1 MKNSILLAATLILVG
16 STMPAAFA
24 EDASVEQKL
33 SETTARID
41 ANRQAGKIS
50 IKQATNL
57 HSEAKILK
65 NKIEETKSKNQGL
78 LSEGDKVKYCNKVKA
93 LDVKVSQVTN
103 PDRTS
108 DEKSL
113 ATIRRAI
120 MKQKGFSTEAQ
131 NVKLSFEDNVLVLDG
146 SVKTE
151 KEKEELIN
159 VAKSAGASQV
169 NCKLTVVQ

>member
-1 MKNSILLAATLILVG
+1 MKNSILLAASIVLLG
-16 STMPAAFA
+16 SAAPSAFA
-24 EDASVEQKL
+24 EDLSVEQKL
-33 SETTARID
+33 NETTAKID
-41 ANRQAGKIS
+41 ADRQAGKIS

-57 HSEAKILK
+57 HSEAKILS

-78 LSEGDKVKYCNKVKA
+78 LSEGDKVKFGNKVKA
-93 LDVKVSQVTN
+93 LDVKVSSTAN
-103 PDRTS
+103 PKRTS

-120 MKQKGFSTEAQ
+120 MHQKGFSTEAQ
-131 NVKLSFEDNVLVLDG
+131 NVKLSFEDGVLVLDG

-159 VAKSAGASQV
+159 VAKNAGASQV
-169 NCKLTVVQ
+169 NSKLTVVQ